1 MTEQGKQDRP
11 SEDNAAHA
19 SSRTVSWAMLLH
31 VVCCGLPL
39 LLFVLISAGLTV
51 DVLWRVAPYL
61 ALIGLL
67 VAAFWLVYS
76 LRRRCW
82 TCTMCDEYA
91 RGQAHG
97 VQEHHRLP

>member
-1 MTEQGKQDRP
+1 MNRP

-61 ALIGLL
+61 ALVGLGGRLL
-67 VAAFWLVYS
+67 VGVLAAATVLDLYDV
-76 LRRRCW
+76 
-82 TCTMCDEYA
+82 
-91 RGQAHG
+91 
-97 VQEHHRLP
+97 